1 VSNILALHKRLRSII
16 PHTPHE
22 NNTGSAT
29 FDLPP
34 LPPWLTKDDE
44 ELARKSRKSV
54 HADAVVASDGTGH
67 FRTINEAI
75 NNAPSH
81 SARRYVIFV
90 KQGEYV
96 ENVEVKRKKRNIALI
111 GEGMGKTVI
120 SGSRSFAG
128 GWTTF
133 RTATFGEHF
142 C

>member
-1 VSNILALHKRLRSII
+1 
-16 PHTPHE
+16 
-22 NNTGSAT
+22 
-29 FDLPP
+29 LPP